1 MVTTRS
7 RERKKAA
14 AAAKAAVK
22 PSSRITRYSVPR
34 RMVLTREKES
44 TSKRSEPA
52 ASTLTSKTTQAQ
64 KLTNTEHT
72 SRGITDF
79 FENAR
84 KRNEFPDL
92 SATKLVPS
100 RFYVNAIDN
109 YKRKERWGGTRWV
122 DGRRQQYVL
131 VGPRQKDEVKHEIK
145 LETYWLWKAPDK
157 EEYLKYL
164 MKENKLWF
172 QKNGRKYLDW
182 STIDLMVDTD
192 WKLLRFVPPRY
203 YDHEA
208 VRRGMINATTKSE
221 GKLVDYLF
229 KNNLWK
235 K

>member
-1 MVTTRS
+1 MEINTIKNNMVTTRN
-7 RERKKAA
+7 REKKKAG
-14 AAAKAAVK
+14 AAAKAAVR
-22 PSSRITRYSVPR
+22 PSSRVTRYSVPR
-34 RMVLTREKES
+34 RMVSTTQEKQSTLKGSES
-44 TSKRSEPA
+44 A
-52 ASTLTSKTTQAQ
+52 ASTSTS
-64 KLTNTEHT
+64 
-72 SRGITDF
+72 SDF

-84 KRNEFPDL
+84 KYNAFPDL
-92 SATKLVPS
+92 TAAKLVPS
-100 RFYVNAIDN
+100 PFYICAIDN
-109 YKRKERWGGTRWV
+109 YKRKDRWAGTRWV
-122 DGRRQQYVL
+122 DGKRQRYVL
-131 VGPRQKDEVKHEIK
+131 VGPTEEDEVKHEIK
-145 LETYWLWKAPDK
+145 VETHWLWKAPDK

-164 MKENKLWF
+164 MKEKKLWF

-182 STIDLMVDTD
+182 STIELMVDTD